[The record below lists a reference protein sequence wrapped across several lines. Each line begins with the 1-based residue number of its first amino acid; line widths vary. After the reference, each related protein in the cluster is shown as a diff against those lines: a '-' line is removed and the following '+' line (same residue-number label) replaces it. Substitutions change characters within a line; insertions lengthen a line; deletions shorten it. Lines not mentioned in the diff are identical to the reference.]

1 MRAFTALT
9 ALSCAL
15 GVYADGGVNFDFASP
30 LIGNLE
36 GNEIIPDVFPT
47 TFEPKI
53 FLNVTYSHMVNSGNI
68 ISATETANKPA
79 VVYAADASKFYTLA
93 FVEAGDPTLPNRTND
108 LTRDWLVVNIPG
120 SDVAKGDS
128 TKTPYQGS
136 KDPECG
142 MTRYVY
148 ALAEQPSKIPDLT
161 VPESREKFDLMGYL
175 NDNKM
180 KLVGANF
187 FIAPG
192 ESGDYCPGASLP
204 SDDENSEDES
214 EEKLS
219 KEPSKEHSK
228 EHSEEHSEEPSK
240 VHSAE
245 LHSLDSE
252 QRSSHSRSAMKSASG
267 SQTSQPNGASGNDP
281 AAFVLP
287 MAVVFAMAAASAS
300 GSF

>member
-1 MRAFTALT
+1 MRAFTVLT

-36 GNEIIPDVFPT
+36 SNEIIPDVFPT

-68 ISATETANKPA
+68 LKATESAEEPIVEYTA
-79 VVYAADASKFYTLA
+79 DGSKFYTLA

-128 TKTPYQGS
+128 TGTPYKGS

-148 ALAEQPSKIPDLT
+148 ALAEQPSKISDLT

-180 KLVGANF
+180 KLVGANY
-187 FIAPG
+187 FIAVG
-192 ESGDYCPGASLP
+192 KSGDFCPGASLA
-204 SDDENSEDES
+204 SDDEDSQDES

-219 KEPSKEHSK
+219 RESLKEHSK
-228 EHSEEHSEEPSK
+228 EHSKESSK

-252 QRSSHSRSAMKSASG
+252 QSSSHSHSAVKTASG
-267 SQTSQPNGASGNDP
+267 SQTSQPNGASGNSS
-281 AAFVLP
+281 AGFVLP

-300 GSF
+300 GFF